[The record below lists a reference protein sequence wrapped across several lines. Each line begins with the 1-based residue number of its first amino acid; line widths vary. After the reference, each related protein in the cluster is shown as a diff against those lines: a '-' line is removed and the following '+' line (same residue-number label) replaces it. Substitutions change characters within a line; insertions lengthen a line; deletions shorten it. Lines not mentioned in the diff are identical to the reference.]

1 MLWQELSI
9 ESLTMLL
16 QELSDQF
23 LTMLIN
29 HVNHFFL
36 SSILFSDGYGHCNYV
51 TEWVLNI
58 QEYKLQCIMLYN
70 IYVKKFYFVWQSNY
84 LIKMK
89 LLV

>member
-36 SSILFSDGYGHCNYV
+36 SSILFSDGYGHFNYIN
-51 TEWVLNI
+51 EWGLN
-58 QEYKLQCIMLYN
+58 LQ
-70 IYVKKFYFVWQSNY
+70 
-84 LIKMK
+84 
-89 LLV
+89 